1 MPLSPTPN
9 IYWKPDQVAIKSKSG
24 VTINTVQAEYLRNL
38 IKSLEAMYNDIA
50 NAFNV
55 ARADIDTLQN
65 RRIVCNDDEV
75 VCNDD
80 EVVYT

>member
-1 MPLSPTPN
+1 MHLPNTPN
-9 IYWKPDQVAIKSKSG
+9 IYWKPDQVAIRSKSG
-24 VTINTVQAEYLRNL
+24 VTINPEQVEYLRNL

-50 NAFNV
+50 NAFNM
-55 ARADIDTLQN
+55 ARTDIGTLQN